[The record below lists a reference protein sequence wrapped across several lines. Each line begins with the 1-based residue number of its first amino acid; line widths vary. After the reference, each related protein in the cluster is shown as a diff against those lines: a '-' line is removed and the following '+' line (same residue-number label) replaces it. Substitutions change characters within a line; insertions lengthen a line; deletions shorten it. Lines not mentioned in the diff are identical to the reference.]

1 MVQAMSDIN
10 LPSVINLYEC
20 DGTKWVSSLA
30 SEIAIHEVRVLFA
43 GGLQGQVS
51 QVMLFAPPLLTLYA
65 TFLLAPYLGIK

>member
-10 LPSVINLYEC
+10 LPPVINLHEC

-30 SEIAIHEVRVLFA
+30 SEIEIHEVRVLFA

-51 QVMLFAPPLLTLYA
+51 QVTLFALPFLTLYA
-65 TFLLAPYLGIK
+65 AFLLAAYLGIR